1 MYSRQHHREFI
12 TKEEFS
18 IIFVNHHHWQ
28 KFRSQKKFLHGQPV
42 YTCTCTC
49 IQCVHFVYTH
59 VHEHSTLGVC
69 TCVCYIH
76 VHYETRPHIHVHLT
90 LLLCLHP
97 LLVSRRAFVA
107 LDLLNVDSFL
117 SFILFKVGLFV
128 FIGQFPPFLTNQ
140 LSDLCIQIHVNRLY
154 IQMYIYMYTC
164 TCTWQCFVQNHNNMS
179 RSTVGTQYYYEGEIV
194 QSVYYI
200 II

>member
-1 MYSRQHHREFI
+1 MHLDSTIGSLSPRRNSH
-12 TKEEFS
+12 
-18 IIFVNHHHWQ
+18 
-28 KFRSQKKFLHGQPV
+28 KFCQSLAKISFRKKFLHGQPV
-42 YTCTCTC
+42 YTCTCKQC
-49 IQCVHFVYTH
+49 IHFVYTH

-69 TCVCYIH
+69 TCTCICYIH
-76 VHYETRPHIHVHLT
+76 AHYETHVHLT

-107 LDLLNVDSFL
+107 LDLLHVDSFL

-154 IQMYIYMYTC
+154 IQMYILYTC
-164 TCTWQCFVQNHNNMS
+164 TPVH
-179 RSTVGTQYYYEGEIV
+179 VHG
-194 QSVYYI
+194 SVSYKI
-200 II
+200 IICQDQQWEPNTTMRGK